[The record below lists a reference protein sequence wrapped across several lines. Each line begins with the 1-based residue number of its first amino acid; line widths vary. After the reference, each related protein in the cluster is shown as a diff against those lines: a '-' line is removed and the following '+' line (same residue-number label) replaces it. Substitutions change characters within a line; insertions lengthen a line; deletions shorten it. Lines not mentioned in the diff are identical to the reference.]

1 MKKLFIPLLTTLFLF
16 ESCCPKCEKCEDCPP
31 LDPELKFT
39 CAELSAVNL
48 ISYADA
54 LKYVEAAWK
63 DPLCNKN
70 AIKDGMAA
78 FFKTSTVWETLNLT
92 KDSASYEGI
101 LFVPAVEETKVGPN
115 LYFSFKSEVLCP
127 GDPNGYRP
135 ILAKDKFYRSAINI
149 PAARRRE
156 IELPELT
163 PEEFLKS
170 LVIPENSM
178 PKLDN
183 VLVKK
188 LLPDNFS
195 YILSYSDST
204 GYAEHGY
211 GFIQKDYYKR
221 FLTQDVSGGAEIY
234 GYWVVLGLKKENR
247 TEDMRM
253 VFFPTN
259 DKGEILKGNGV
270 KCLEKSWP
278 PIDPQKK

>member
-1 MKKLFIPLLTTLFLF
+1 MKKLFVPLLATLFLF
-16 ESCCPKCEKCEDCPP
+16 ESCCPKCEKCKDCPP
-31 LDPELKFT
+31 LDPNPKLT

-63 DPLCNKN
+63 DSLCNKN

-78 FFKTSTVWETLNLT
+78 FFKTSNVSETLELT
-92 KDSASYEGI
+92 KEGNNYEGL
-101 LFVPAVEETKVGPN
+101 LFVPAVEETKDGTN

-127 GDPNGYRP
+127 GDPDGYRP
-135 ILAKDKFYRSAINI
+135 ILVKDKFYRSAINI

-156 IELPELT
+156 IEVPELT

-170 LVIPENSM
+170 L
-178 PKLDN
+178 KLPDGATPTLDE
-183 VLVKK
+183 VVVKK
-188 LLPDNFS
+188 LLKDNFS
-195 YILSYSDST
+195 YKLSYSDSI
-204 GYAEHGY
+204 GYAENGY

-221 FLTQDVSGGAEIY
+221 FLTQDTVGKPDIY
-234 GYWVVLGLKKENR
+234 GYWVVLGLKKENKS
-247 TEDMRM
+247 EDMRL

-259 DKGEILKGNGV
+259 SNGVILEGEGV